1 MVFPTLDDGSGG
13 LHGDII
19 AHNTIGLLK
28 RHGVIPIIN
37 DRDYGRVGVHNDF
50 TIKPGQY
57 RRLKERM
64 ACPVWSR
71 RRS

>member
-1 MVFPTLDDGSGG
+1 
-13 LHGDII
+13 
-19 AHNTIGLLK
+19 LK